1 MREIKFKAY
10 VFAAEYRY
18 GVKLNIAQ
26 EKEVIS
32 INFKN
37 QRLRVLGDDG
47 KIQEYALY
55 DDNVHIVQYTG
66 YKDKNGEEIYTGH
79 MVKYFCKGFWCL
91 GKILLHEGK
100 FVIAPGWFKEKD
112 NSADLGI
119 IFGLHEILTKKDS
132 ELQVVTH
139 ICKIID
145 RKTGK

>member
-47 KIQEYALY
+47 KIQEYAL
-55 DDNVHIVQYTG
+55 
-66 YKDKNGEEIYTGH
+66 
-79 MVKYFCKGFWCL
+79 
-91 GKILLHEGK
+91 
-100 FVIAPGWFKEKD
+100 
-112 NSADLGI
+112 
-119 IFGLHEILTKKDS
+119 
-132 ELQVVTH
+132 
-139 ICKIID
+139 
-145 RKTGK
+145 